1 LPYYKYLFIMEL
13 RFHAMLYSI
22 LGNENSDVGHTKCSV
37 GRKFPTP
44 GLQSL
49 ASQERA
55 FHEQGHDV
63 I

>member
-1 LPYYKYLFIMEL
+1 MEL